1 MKKDSELLIPY
12 FCCGAKEGK
21 ARVAEKRTVRHD
33 DLCCILPLNQDLS
46 LAPPSIV
53 VVVVVVD
60 VVVLTL
66 EKTLCETIAGRP
78 SLDAYL

>member
-1 MKKDSELLIPY
+1 MLHFALKSRLE
-12 FCCGAKEGK
+12 FGS
-21 ARVAEKRTVRHD
+21 
-33 DLCCILPLNQDLS
+33 S
-46 LAPPSIV
+46 LVV

-60 VVVLTL
+60 VVLTL